1 MKEKTPIMDV
11 IPLIHFRLSGWS
23 CPAGRVSGVLEGTGV
38 RLGIKGVPVV
48 EILIELNKDE
58 NVAVTVEVLIVDC
71 SFLLSF
77 SVPIRVLEK
86 REPRGWHSLFF
97 SVIKFLPFPQD
108 TQRMSVPSDTF
119 DLHLTKKHAYSWHLG
134 QGRLWHVQFL
144 GSMVSLNPSSSQ
156 SGCWPFIPA
165 LNGESVRNTWGI
177 KRTLGRCLK
186 NKQAEKN
193 LSVFPLRKCSICLDH
208 DPRDRNVNW
217 KSRFQE
223 SSLVGIHQNSEY

>member
-23 CPAGRVSGVLEGTGV
+23 CPAGRVSGVLEGTGI

-58 NVAVTVEVLIVDC
+58 NVALTVEVLIVDC

-77 SVPIRVLEK
+77 SVPIRV
-86 REPRGWHSLFF
+86 

-108 TQRMSVPSDTF
+108 TQQMSVPSDTF

-134 QGRLWHVQFL
+134 QGFLWHVQFL